1 MVRRRK
7 KMLQGI
13 FLGFG
18 KDQKKRRRG
27 YNIFKLDSTMVRRR
41 KKEVASLFSWDLGMV
56 KRC

>member
-18 KDQKKRRRG
+18 KDQKKRKRG
-27 YNIFKLDSTMVRRR
+27 YNIF
-41 KKEVASLFSWDLGMV
+41 
-56 KRC
+56 